1 MRGRRGGEPI
11 PPHPRGVP
19 MKIQVTLTSVLRDAV
34 GAERLEL
41 SLEGEETVRRVLERL
56 KTDHPA
62 LEKELFDADGAL
74 EPHIFVAVNGAQA
87 SRDGSLERTLRDGDE
102 LALMISF
109 AGG

>member
-11 PPHPRGVP
+11 PPHPCGVP
-19 MKIQVTLTSVLRDAV
+19 MKIRVTLTSVLRDAV

-74 EPHIFVAVNGAQA
+74 EPHIFVAVNGAQV

>member
-11 PPHPRGVP
+11 PPHPCGVP

-74 EPHIFVAVNGAQA
+74 EPHIFVAVNGAQV